1 MSGKGGNTEKCADV
15 PVIFF
20 DKGIDLAVQMDFL
33 NKREGDFV
41 PLRTD
46 DDTAFGPGLLMLI
59 LYAFPNS
66 IDDEELI
73 HMMEDGMPNRRGVVM
88 RRVSGVK
95 LDQGDSSG
103 DDALL
108 DMTVQDALNLVMKE
122 GMSSTSSRKES
133 NTAPTAIDIISDQQ
147 QYLPED
153 PCPVLYFSGVMNN
166 EMMDTYKVIANEV
179 YEETNGVHWPACAKV
194 VGPAM
199 QKSLRQVLLEISGDH
214 ADAMRLR
221 REGVDGEE

>member
-133 NTAPTAIDIISDQQ
+133 NTAPTAIDFNTDQQ

-166 EMMDTYKVIANEV
+166 EMMDTYKIIANEV

-199 QKSLRQVLLEISGDH
+199 QKSLRQVLLEISG
-214 ADAMRLR
+214 
-221 REGVDGEE
+221 ESC